1 MLFSN
6 SRKRMI
12 VRKPAKQNA
21 FKLFSKKWL
30 ACITCGTQKIANL
43 YCLEIMDFEYGTC
56 LCVLSEDNF
65 LRKYFLHPLCKDF
78 EVDLKEKFEKLQ
90 QNKNKQYFDN
100 IDFYVIM
107 NMFHS
112 LKTFYN
118 RKHIEIIRNHIMLKK

>member
-12 VRKPAKQNA
+12 VRKPIINKTLSN
-21 FKLFSKKWL
+21 FFSKQWP

-43 YCLEIMDFEYGTC
+43 YCLEIMDLEYRTC

-90 QNKNKQYFDN
+90 QNKNKQHFDDMDSY
-100 IDFYVIM
+100 IIM
-107 NMFHS
+107 NVLF
-112 LKTFYN
+112 F
-118 RKHIEIIRNHIMLKK
+118 

>member
-12 VRKPAKQNA
+12 VRKPTKQNA

-43 YCLEIMDFEYGTC
+43 YCLEIMDLEYRTC

-90 QNKNKQYFDN
+90 QNKNKQHFDDMDSY
-100 IDFYVIM
+100 IIM
-107 NMFHS
+107 NVLF
-112 LKTFYN
+112 F
-118 RKHIEIIRNHIMLKK
+118 